1 MVEGV
6 GELTEIIG
14 LVAACECLGIARSS
28 YYYLV
33 DPPVREPKPK
43 RPSPRRLSD
52 AEREH
57 ILEVC
62 HSERFCDVSVREIYA
77 TLLDEGIYLASVP
90 TIYRIL
96 AEAGETRE
104 RRRQA
109 THPARVK
116 PELLATGPGQ
126 VWSWD
131 ISKLK
136 GPTKGIYYQ
145 LYVIIDIYSRS
156 IVGWRIEDHESSD
169 LAQELMGE
177 AIAREEVDP
186 NQLTIHADNGASMA
200 SHSVAEFLANLGV
213 QKSHS
218 RPHTSN
224 DNPFSEA
231 QFKTLKY
238 RGDFPERFGSLEEA
252 RSFFQRFFTWY
263 QYEHHHAGLGLMT
276 PADVH
281 EGYAEVITERRAEV
295 LRDAYEVH
303 PERFVRKIPT
313 PPTLNNEVWINR
325 PSEEEMKEGP

>member
-1 MVEGV
+1 MPSEPTSWRCV
-6 GELTEIIG
+6 T
-14 LVAACECLGIARSS
+14 RSAS
-28 YYYLV
+28 VTY
-33 DPPVREPKPK
+33 R
-43 RPSPRRLSD
+43 
-52 AEREH
+52 
-57 ILEVC
+57 
-62 HSERFCDVSVREIYA
+62 SERSMPPSLMRGSIWPQYPRSIGSWQRLVRHGRGDA
-77 TLLDEGIYLASVP
+77 KLP
-90 TIYRIL
+90 T
-96 AEAGETRE
+96 E
-104 RRRQA
+104 
-109 THPARVK
+109 ARVK

-136 GPTKGIYYQ
+136 GPTKGNYYQ
-145 LYVIIDIYSRS
+145 LYVILDIYSRS
-156 IVGWRIEDHESSD
+156 IVGWRIEDHESAE
-169 LAQELMGE
+169 LARELMGE
-177 AIAREEVDP
+177 AITNEGVDP

-238 RGDFPERFGSLEEA
+238 RGDFPERFGSLKEA
-252 RSFFQRFFTWY
+252 RSFFERFFTWY

-295 LRDAYEVH
+295 LRDAYEAH

-325 PSEEEMKEGP
+325 PTPGGDERESLGGRKLTFWILN

>member
-1 MVEGV
+1 
-6 GELTEIIG
+6 LIG
-14 LVAACECLGIARSS
+14 LEAACECLGIARSS

-33 DPPVREPKPK
+33 DPPVREPKPRK
-43 RPSPRRLSD
+43 PSPRRLSD

-57 ILEVC
+57 ILAVC
-62 HSERFCDVSVREIYA
+62 HSERFCDASVREIYA
-77 TLLDEGIYLASVP
+77 TLLDEGIYLASVAS
-90 TIYRIL
+90 IYRIL

-116 PELLATGPGQ
+116 PELVATGPGQ

-136 GPTKGIYYQ
+136 GPTKGVYYQ
-145 LYVIIDIYSRS
+145 LYVILDIYSRS
-156 IVGWRIEDHESSD
+156 IVGWRIEDHESSE
-169 LAQELMGE
+169 LAKELMDE
-177 AIAREEVDP
+177 AITNEGVDP

-200 SHSVAEFLANLGV
+200 SHGVAEFLANLGV

-252 RSFFQRFFTWY
+252 RSFFAKFFNWY
-263 QYEHHHAGLGLMT
+263 QYEHHHVGLGLMT

-295 LRDAYEVH
+295 LREAYENH
-303 PERFVRKIPT
+303 PERFVRKVPI
-313 PPTLNNEVWINR
+313 PPTLNTQVWINR
-325 PSEEEMKEGP
+325 PTEEEMKKGP